1 MKKVALKTFL
11 NIHRNVAAL
20 QFYLKKTPTQMFSSE
35 YYEFLRTPIL
45 KKKLLMSAWF
55 CKTSSEQRWAV
66 TSVLTLFLSSDKLL
80 TGYEQLS
87 Y

>member
-1 MKKVALKTFL
+1 MRKINLLHLRHRKCFMKKVALKTFL

-45 KKKLLMSAWF
+45 KKKLLMSA
-55 CKTSSEQRWAV
+55 
-66 TSVLTLFLSSDKLL
+66 
-80 TGYEQLS
+80 
-87 Y
+87 